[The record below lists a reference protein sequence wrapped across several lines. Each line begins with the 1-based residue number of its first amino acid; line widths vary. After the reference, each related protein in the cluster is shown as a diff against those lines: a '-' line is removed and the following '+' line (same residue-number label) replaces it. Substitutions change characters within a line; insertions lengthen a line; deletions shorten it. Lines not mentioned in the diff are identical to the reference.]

1 MTTIHD
7 VRGTPWVDSGL
18 KGCGNVLKG
27 CGTNVRECRKT
38 GAVKHV
44 WSVHK
49 VLLCV
54 KEKVEISLAE
64 SRKEPL
70 EGTTWYFS
78 S

>member
-18 KGCGNVLKG
+18 KGCGTNVL
-27 CGTNVRECRKT
+27 ECRKT